1 MRQILFSVF
10 LVSTIFTGFT
20 FPVSL
25 QASGLVVCALNQD
38 DGGTAWDE
46 TAPCTACH
54 VLLMTDNII
63 DWVMQ
68 VMTVI
73 GIAVIFAMGIL
84 YIVSV
89 GNEKMLSTAKG
100 GIKAALIG
108 ITVILCAWLIVSTI
122 IRISGSSGYFGSYF
136 QNGTFSFT
144 CDLSSNAGSAAST
157 GFGAGAGSTS
167 GGGTGYSGSGS
178 CQPVTNSTSN
188 PCSTTNLA
196 STCFGGSRVNTWSAI
211 CQAESSGNA
220 SISSRTDICTG
231 DGSPVSFGLFQINIS
246 ANKVGNLD
254 CPSAFNRPF
263 TGSNK
268 NCSVT
273 NRNLYNQCV
282 AAAKNAPQNITTAC
296 RLSSNGTN
304 TGPWGAA
311 RRCNIPVKI

>member
-1 MRQILFSVF
+1 MRQILFLVL
-10 LVSTIFTGFT
+10 LVSIIFTGFT
-20 FPVSL
+20 VPTVSR
-25 QASGLVVCALNQD
+25 AAGLVVCALNAD
-38 DGGTAWDE
+38 DPVTEFNE

-54 VLLMTDNII
+54 VLYMAKIII
-63 DWVMQ
+63 DWIIK

-89 GNEKMLSTAKG
+89 GNEKILSTAKG

-108 ITVILCAWLIVSTI
+108 ITVILCAWLIVNTI
-122 IRISGSSGYFGSYF
+122 IRISGSSGYFSGYF

-144 CDLSSNAGSAAST
+144 CDPNSTAGSAGST

-196 STCFGGSRVNTWSAI
+196 GTCFGGSRVNTWSAI

-282 AAAKNAPQNITTAC
+282 AAAKNASQNITTAC